1 MNPVDLGALLADPS
15 QAGTYFVD
23 ARDRDALAHAAS
35 VLEFAVVPVDLQG
48 CNGKD
53 DAIARI
59 ATALRFPDWFGG
71 NWDALA
77 DSLGDLSWCPAPGH
91 MMLFVHADAWRE
103 ANADDAQTLVSV
115 LDDAAAAWRARRH
128 PFWALWPVPAGTLAQ
143 FEP

>member
-1 MNPVDLGALLADPS
+1 MNALDLRALLADPL
-15 QAGTYFVD
+15 QAGAYFID
-23 ARDRDALAHAAS
+23 DRDTAAMAESGAALD
-35 VLEFAVVPVDLQG
+35 FAVARANLAG
-48 CNGKD
+48 CEDKP
-53 DAIARI
+53 AVLSELAR
-59 ATALRFPDWFGG
+59 ALGFPQWFGG

-91 MMLFVHADAWRE
+91 MLLFVHADAWRE